1 MGSSDALNSAISGL
15 QSNSTW
21 LDVIGNNI
29 SNASTVG
36 FKSSSVS
43 FANQLTQAITGG
55 EADNSADELGGV
67 DPQSLGTGTRV
78 QSIQAN
84 FTQGTTQQTGIST
97 DISIQGNGFLIAKS
111 GNSTYLTRAGNLSF
125 DSQGYLVDSTGALV
139 QGYTATTEYKTF
151 LINSALNDPFSPP
164 APAVAL
170 STTTASLVLNSGD
183 PSAISNIQINPNM
196 TIPPKSTT
204 QVTFQGNLDAA
215 QQATSSGGIFN
226 LVGPAGP
233 VLPIAATMLELGTA
247 NTVDPDRMVTT
258 PPIPPG
264 PAPPALPPFVNFN
277 LTQTAN
283 LSEQIG
289 GQPVPLNNG
298 FINLTGAQ
306 AFAGNYAWEQQPP
319 LPPATQ
325 MSETVYDSTGTQHTI
340 TIQFY
345 QVNDIGSGGINS
357 PNGPSQT
364 CYAWYAFDTTG
375 AKTVS
380 TANLLGGTG
389 IGEGDFETGNFFQG
403 YDRGSTTVA
412 GQNFLYGGDFLYF
425 NTDGSLA
432 SSGGI
437 GGPPSPPGPPNV
449 MSIPR
454 IYLPNNDP
462 SYTSAIPTNGAEIT
476 VINLDFGTFGVLGVG
491 QRDGLTGDAA
501 GSYQPVNGVNTYVP
515 DSHAT
520 ATQNGY
526 PDGILQSLNF
536 DQTGT
541 IVGSF
546 SNGQKTALAQVALAS
561 VSNEGGLSNVGD
573 NHFQTSINSGSAQV
587 GLAGQN
593 GLGTIQGDTLE
604 DSNVDLTVE
613 LSNMIIAQRGFD
625 TNARVIAAVNSELQ
639 TVTQLGQ

>member
-1 MGSSDALNSAISGL
+1 MGSSEALNSAISGL
-15 QSNSTW
+15 QSDSTW

-29 SNASTVG
+29 SNSSTIG

-43 FANQLTQAITGG
+43 FANLFNQSLFSGS
-55 EADNSADELGGV
+55 ADNSSAELGGV
-67 DPQSLGTGTRV
+67 NPESIGTGTRV
-78 QSIQAN
+78 QAIQAN
-84 FTQGTTQQTGIST
+84 FIQGTTQQTGIST
-97 DISIQGNGFLIAKS
+97 DISIQGNGFLVTKS
-111 GNSTYLTRAGNLSF
+111 GGNTNLTRAGNLTF

-139 QGYTATTEYKTF
+139 QGYTATTQYKTF

-170 STTTASLVLNSGD
+170 STTTASLVVNSSD
-183 PSAISNIQINPNM
+183 PSAIGNIQINPNM
-196 TIPPKSTT
+196 TIPPRSTT
-204 QVTFQGNLDAA
+204 QITFQGNLDAA

-226 LVGPAGP
+226 MVGAAGP

-247 NTVDPDRMVTT
+247 NTVDPDRMLTT

-264 PAPPALPPFVNFN
+264 PLPPALPPMVNFN
-277 LTQTAN
+277 FTQTAN

-298 FINLTGAQ
+298 FLNLTGAQ

-345 QVNDIGSGGINS
+345 QVNDIGSGGINAA
-357 PNGPSQT
+357 NGPSQA

-403 YDRGSTTVA
+403 YDRGSTTAA

-437 GGPPSPPGPPNV
+437 GGPPSPPGPPNI

-454 IYLPNNDP
+454 IYLPNDDP
-462 SYTSAIPTNGAEIT
+462 TYTSAVPTNGAEIT

-491 QRDGLTGDAA
+491 RRDGLTGDAQ
-501 GSYQPVNGVNTYVP
+501 GSYQTLNGVNTYVP

-526 PDGILQSLNF
+526 ADGTLQSLEFN
-536 DQTGT
+536 QTGT

-546 SNGQKTALAQVALAS
+546 TNGQKADLAQVVLAS
-561 VSNEGGLSNVGD
+561 VSNEGGLSNVGNND
-573 NHFQTSINSGSAQV
+573 FQASINSGSVQL

-593 GLGTIQGDTLE
+593 GLGTIEGDSLE
-604 DSNVDLTVE
+604 GSNVDLTVE
-613 LSNMIIAQRGFD
+613 LSNMIVAQRGFD